1 MAPPSNFYSPMTAPI
16 RVLLVDDHPIIRNG
30 LRASIQ
36 SQTDLT
42 VVGEA
47 GTCASAIALI
57 PEQKPDVLVLDLN
70 LPDGSGWDVLE
81 QLRQRGILPPTL
93 ILSTYD
99 EQQYAR
105 RLIRSGARGYLMK
118 EEPTENIIAAIRRI
132 HQGGFAASQKITDIL
147 MSTAAREAHTE
158 PDKAA
163 DTAELSDRELQ
174 IFTMIG
180 EGLRNKD
187 IAPRIGVSEKTVATY
202 KARLMVKLGI
212 NSTKDLLEHFRKH
225 SAQ

>member
-1 MAPPSNFYSPMTAPI
+1 MTSLI

-30 LRASIQ
+30 LRASLQ
-36 SQTDLT
+36 SQPDFA

-47 GTCASAIALI
+47 GTCTSAIAQTS
-57 PEQKPDVLVLDLN
+57 EQKPDVLVLDLN

-105 RLIRSGARGYLMK
+105 RLLRSGARGYLMK
-118 EEPTENIIAAIRRI
+118 EEPMDNIIAAIRRI
-132 HQGGFAASQKITDIL
+132 HQGGFAASQKITDSL
-147 MSTAAREAHTE
+147 MSTAAGE
-158 PDKAA
+158 PNAESG
-163 DTAELSDRELQ
+163 DTVSTTELSDRELQ

-212 NSTKDLLEHFRKH
+212 NSTKDLLEHFRKS